1 MTRYIFIE
9 RIIRQIYGGQ
19 PTADSDITFN
29 LVNEY
34 LNDGIG
40 IAAKKNYTDA
50 IQLDG
55 IGYVNN
61 SFYSTFKGISISAD
75 ENFKWSFPLPQ
86 VPVGVGRNEG
96 ISDLLFKSADNKIS
110 LNAIPLS
117 INQQGYSRSMRPVPN
132 KVLYYYQGNMCFVLT
147 TIPMDL
153 YTAQVT
159 MISGGDSTDLD
170 SNINV
175 PDDYFPIIVEYI
187 KGQLAFERAQPQ
199 DLNVDGVDNK

>member
-1 MTRYIFIE
+1 MDRYTFCE
-9 RIIRQIYGGQ
+9 RIVRQIYGGQ
-19 PTADSDITFN
+19 PTSDADITIN
-29 LVNEY
+29 LVNSY

-61 SFYSTFKGISISAD
+61 SFYSTFKGISITAD
-75 ENFKWSFPLPQ
+75 EQFVYKFSLPQ
-86 VPVGVGRNEG
+86 VPIGIGRNEG
-96 ISDLLFKSADNKIS
+96 VADVKFKKDGRVS
-110 LNAIPLS
+110 LDAIPLS
-117 INQQGYSRSMRPVPN
+117 INQQGYSASMRPVPN
-132 KVLYYYQGNMCFVLT
+132 KVLYYYQGETCFILT
-147 TIPMDL
+147 TIPLDL

-175 PDDYFPIIVEYI
+175 PDDYFPVIVEYV
-187 KGQLAFERAQPQ
+187 KQQLVFERMQPQ
-199 DLNVDGVDNK
+199 DLNNDGVDNK